1 MFTLIWIAWLNGS
14 LYHDL
19 HGRDDARGRTVF
31 LIQILA
37 LVPLGASIPEAGGG
51 RGAAFAISAAVL
63 FVILALLWRAAARN
77 DTAEFRRTSGLF
89 VAGTRGLR
97 AGPGRDRLAACRRS
111 GSSPGWSLDAA
122 YLAGFAAMIVFAS
135 PVQAAAFTIT
145 DALIERFGLFIIIVL
160 GETVTGVVDGLVHA
174 ALSPMTVAVGLVA
187 VMVGF
192 GAWWTYFDFAGNRT
206 PRPTQAA
213 TVGWML
219 GHLPLAAAVAG
230 MGAAMDIL
238 VEHAHDRHA
247 PAPAAWLLCAGTALV
262 LCASMAL
269 AATLEAWRSH
279 RALYRQLTATSV
291 AVALLCPALAA
302 TRPTPLVLVIGL
314 VVLLAIP
321 WMVAVARTGTD
332 NGKSAD

>member
-1 MFTLIWIAWLNGS
+1 MPAAA
-14 LYHDL
+14 
-19 HGRDDARGRTVF
+19 ARS
-31 LIQILA
+31 
-37 LVPLGASIPEAGGG
+37 P
-51 RGAAFAISAAVL
+51 ISAAVL
-63 FVILALLWRAAARN
+63 FVVFALLWRAAARD

-89 VAGTRGLR
+89 VAATVGCALVLAGTVWLP
-97 AGPGRDRLAACRRS
+97 AGGRVIAWLT
-111 GSSPGWSLDAA
+111 LDAA
-122 YLAGFAAMIVFAS
+122 YLAGFASMIVFAS

-174 ALSPMTVAVGLVA
+174 ALSPITVAVGLIA

-192 GAWWTYFDFAGNRT
+192 GAWWTYFDFAGNRK

-219 GHLPLAAAVAG
+219 GHLPLTAAVAG

-247 PAPAAWLLCAGTALV
+247 PAPAAWLLCAGTAIV

-269 AATLEAWRSH
+269 AATLEVWRSH
-279 RALYRQLTATSV
+279 RTLYRPLTATSV

-321 WMVAVARTGTD
+321 WIVAVARTGTD
-332 NGKSAD
+332 NGTSAD